1 MTSGP
6 DDAPIDRKRASP
18 RLNQHDREAA
28 VRRGNAQARIRVLN
42 LSQSGIM
49 AESTVQ
55 LSPGERIDIVLDN
68 SDPLPATLLWV
79 EGRRFG
85 AEFVVALPFA
95 ALLPPT
101 AGRHAP
107 QAARPATDR
116 IVVDAAAVVRHA
128 GVATPACIRNVSVR
142 GMLIET
148 AARLQRGQIIEI
160 ETNGWPAV
168 GASVIWNRNGTA
180 GLRLKKPLTEEQMLD
195 LKLAR
200 ASAG

>member
-1 MTSGP
+1 MDLVP
-6 DDAPIDRKRASP
+6 DNASIDRKRASP

-28 VRRGNAQARIRVLN
+28 VLRGSAKARIRVLN
-42 LSQSGIM
+42 LSQSGLM

-55 LSPGERIDIVLDN
+55 LFPGERIDIVLDN
-68 SDPLPATLLWV
+68 SDPVPATMLWV

-95 ALLPPT
+95 ALLPRA
-101 AGRHAP
+101 AGRRAP

-160 ETNGWPAV
+160 EADGWPAV
-168 GASVIWNRNGTA
+168 GASVMWNRNGAA
-180 GLRLKKPLTEEQMLD
+180 GLRLQKPLTEEQMLD
-195 LKLAR
+195 LKVAR
-200 ASAG
+200 APTG